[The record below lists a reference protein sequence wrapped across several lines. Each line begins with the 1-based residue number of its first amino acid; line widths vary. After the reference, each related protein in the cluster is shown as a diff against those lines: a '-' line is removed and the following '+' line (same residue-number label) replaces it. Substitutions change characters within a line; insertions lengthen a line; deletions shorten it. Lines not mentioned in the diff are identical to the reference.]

1 MPTEQEGKVGI
12 LLQQLQEECCK
23 DGAWVEN
30 KGVLL
35 TYHFRN
41 VPADKREPIVSR
53 ARELITEAGFNI
65 GNAHCA
71 LEVSYIKHD
80 TCHFLFHVTIVVIS
94 LFLAFLH
101 YVIHCRASPLYLG
114 TKEGLASTY

>member
-1 MPTEQEGKVGI
+1 MPTELEDKVGE

-41 VPADKREPIVSR
+41 VPLDKREPIVSR
-53 ARELITEAGFNI
+53 ARELITAAGFNI

-71 LEVSYIKHD
+71 LEV
-80 TCHFLFHVTIVVIS
+80 CIS
-94 LFLAFLH
+94 QLDCSPCLPNKLAKSNSGLWLH
-101 YVIHCRASPLYLG
+101 
-114 TKEGLASTY
+114 

>member
-1 MPTEQEGKVGI
+1 MPKEQEDKVGV

-41 VPADKREPIVSR
+41 VPVDKREPIVTR
-53 ARELITEAGFNI
+53 ARELITDAGFNI

-71 LEVSYIKHD
+71 LEVCADVHRCLSQ
-80 TCHFLFHVTIVVIS
+80 
-94 LFLAFLH
+94 
-101 YVIHCRASPLYLG
+101 
-114 TKEGLASTY
+114 

>member
-1 MPTEQEGKVGI
+1 MPTELEDKVGE

-41 VPADKREPIVSR
+41 VPLDKREPIVSR
-53 ARELITEAGFNI
+53 ARELITAAGFNI

-71 LEVSYIKHD
+71 LEVIITHHNVMRS
-80 TCHFLFHVTIVVIS
+80 VIGEKQK
-94 LFLAFLH
+94 LPNLA
-101 YVIHCRASPLYLG
+101 
-114 TKEGLASTY
+114 KEGGGLPPLW